1 MTFVVPTKFRVS
13 LSASTKI
20 KLKKKR
26 EREREKFWG
35 EFFFL
40 FYWDYDDYID
50 SFGEN

>member
-1 MTFVVPTKFRVS
+1 MTFVVPTKFIVS

-20 KLKKKR
+20 KLKKK
-26 EREREKFWG
+26 ERERKREILG
-35 EFFFL
+35 GVFFF